1 MDALR
6 REIGVILGM
15 AERGDNHHDIA
26 AWFGTQQSRIGEILQ
41 AENSNFPIAPSQDL
55 LPRGSPGPKSLE
67 LRKRVKEAQQ
77 MLVIGLTDEAL
88 DHLVDALKA
97 FNSDGD

>member
-6 REIGVILGM
+6 KEIGVILGM

-26 AWFGTQQSRIGEILQ
+26 AWFGMHHSRIGEILQ
-41 AENSNFPIAPSQDL
+41 AENSNFPIAASQDL

-77 MLVIGLTDEAL
+77 MLVVGLTDEAL
-88 DHLVDALKA
+88 DHLVGALKA